1 MGLTGMLITDTIR
14 AKLTLNDTISVTI
27 MTFVVTI
34 LSGLYPAIT
43 ASRME
48 PIVALRAEK

>member
-1 MGLTGMLITDTIR
+1 MGLTGILVTNTIY
-14 AKLTLNDTISVTI
+14 AKLTLNDTIKVTI

-43 ASRME
+43 ASRMQ
-48 PIVALRAEK
+48 PVAALRAEK